1 MKQHIYF
8 LGIGGTLMGSLA
20 QLAKS
25 QGYRVSGSDNQIYP
39 PMSDL
44 LADAKI
50 EVFDHFDPAQLAP
63 TPDQIVI
70 GNANQARGNQAIE
83 YILDQGFD
91 YVSGAEW
98 LGSQILRDK
107 WVIAVSGTHGK
118 TTTASML
125 AWILEK
131 AGLEPGFLIGG
142 SPANFNCSARLGKSP
157 FFVVEADEYDTSFF
171 DRRSKFVHYRPKT
184 LVINNL
190 EYDHADIFPSIK
202 EIQNQFH
209 LLIRSIPSDGLII
222 APADDQNIQETL
234 DMGCWTPH
242 QTIQT
247 MSGETESEQVTKSC
261 DWASHGEATNFQVF
275 EKGKLAGQVRWSLLG
290 EHNRCNGLSAIAAA
304 SHVGVSVDKAC
315 EALSSF
321 KGVKRRLETIYRS
334 DTITVYDDFAHHPSA
349 IKKTLE
355 GIRKQYPHELILAV
369 IEPRTHTMSL
379 GALQAD
385 LVSCNKDAD
394 QTFWFKGQNIKWDLE
409 KVAELSSAP
418 SRIFNDLE
426 MLINELESFSN
437 KKSHTHIVLMSNGA
451 FGGIHRKLVG
461 RLSQQ

>member
-50 EVFDHFDPAQLAP
+50 EVFDHFDPAQLTP
-63 TPDQIVI
+63 RPDQIVI

-184 LVINNL
+184 LVINN
-190 EYDHADIFPSIK
+190 
-202 EIQNQFH
+202 
-209 LLIRSIPSDGLII
+209 
-222 APADDQNIQETL
+222 
-234 DMGCWTPH
+234 
-242 QTIQT
+242 
-247 MSGETESEQVTKSC
+247 
-261 DWASHGEATNFQVF
+261 
-275 EKGKLAGQVRWSLLG
+275 
-290 EHNRCNGLSAIAAA
+290 
-304 SHVGVSVDKAC
+304 
-315 EALSSF
+315 
-321 KGVKRRLETIYRS
+321 
-334 DTITVYDDFAHHPSA
+334 
-349 IKKTLE
+349 
-355 GIRKQYPHELILAV
+355 
-369 IEPRTHTMSL
+369 
-379 GALQAD
+379 
-385 LVSCNKDAD
+385 
-394 QTFWFKGQNIKWDLE
+394 
-409 KVAELSSAP
+409 
-418 SRIFNDLE
+418 
-426 MLINELESFSN
+426 
-437 KKSHTHIVLMSNGA
+437 
-451 FGGIHRKLVG
+451 
-461 RLSQQ
+461 

>member
-25 QGYRVSGSDNQIYP
+25 QGYRVSGSDSQIYP

-50 EVFDHFDPAQLAP
+50 EVFDHFDPAQLTP

-70 GNANQARGNQAIE
+70 GNAGQARGNPAIE
-83 YILDQGFD
+83 YILDQGLN

-98 LGSQILRDK
+98 LGNHILRDK

-118 TTTASML
+118 TSTSSML
-125 AWILEK
+125 TWILEE
-131 AGLEPGFLIGG
+131 AGMEPGFLIGG
-142 SPANFNCSARLGKSP
+142 SPINFDYSARLGKTP

-202 EIQNQFH
+202 AIQDQFH
-209 LLIRSIPSDGLII
+209 LLVRSVPSNGLII
-222 APADDQNIQETL
+222 TPAADQNVQEIL
-234 DMGCWTPH
+234 DLGCWTSH
-242 QTIQT
+242 QKTQT
-247 MSGETESEQVTKSC
+247 LEKTKELNEALTAS
-261 DWASHGEATNFQVF
+261 DWVCQGDDTNFSVY
-275 EKGKLAGQVRWSLLG
+275 EKGKLAGHVEWSLFG

-304 SHVGVSVDKAC
+304 HHVGVPTDKAC
-315 EALSSF
+315 KALSSF

-334 DTITVYDDFAHHPSA
+334 KTLTLYDDFAHHPSA

-355 GIRKQYPHELILAV
+355 GIRSQYPQELILAV

-385 LVSCNKDAD
+385 LISCNEDAD

-409 KVAELSSAP
+409 KVASLSSSP
-418 SRIFNDLE
+418 SRVFTDLE
-426 MLINELESFSN
+426 ILINELEGLSN
-437 KKSHTHIVLMSNGA
+437 KTKHTHIVLMSNGA
-451 FGGIHRKLVG
+451 FEGIHTKLVD
-461 RLSQQ
+461 RLS